1 MVVAAG
7 KVANTKMN
15 VVGVTEEFRR
25 IGEVIS
31 VQQAFQDA
39 VTPQDPG
46 FQKARADM
54 LKYVTPTVTDKIQD
68 LTVNFDSK
76 RELARVVG
84 MAMGRR
90 QDQTLIDALVAATL
104 PAANI
109 IADGGTNLTYQK
121 VRQVNERFNE
131 LAVPMQDRYF
141 GISASGESSILNIEQ
156 FTNNFFTNTGVGP
169 GRITMGSLDGSQTM
183 GMNWTIIP
191 TMTEGGLPKAGNI
204 RSLFA
209 WHKWALGLAIGQDM
223 FTEINYIPQN
233 TVWLVNGIHF
243 LGAIVIDPEGV
254 IRVDIDETA

>member
-1 MVVAAG
+1 MAFERTTYGRVNQHYNDDAPRTFNFSSATDAKAA
-7 KVANTKMN
+7 
-15 VVGVTEEFRR
+15 
-25 IGEVIS
+25 
-31 VQQAFQDA
+31 
-39 VTPQDPG
+39 
-46 FQKARADM
+46 
-54 LKYVTPTVTDKIQD
+54 IQ
-68 LTVNFDSK
+68 
-76 RELARVVG
+76 
-84 MAMGRR
+84 
-90 QDQTLIDALVAATL
+90 
-104 PAANI
+104 AANI

-243 LGAIVIDPEGV
+243 LGAIVIAL
-254 IRVDIDETA
+254 RCST